1 MPAEPGMVY
10 DPKSKKMIPDPNLTP
25 EERRKI
31 AQQRKAREQAERA
44 AKRAMRKKRRGSC
57 VSRLFTIFIL
67 LILIIATPFLIGY
80 VYQLASVSNENFA
93 PMGNIVSVRMDN
105 GTYNMHL
112 HCIGGGNPTVIL
124 DADIGA
130 WSIHWATVQSEI
142 AKFTRVCSYDR
153 AGYGWSDRNP
163 APRTVQRMATELYLL
178 LQAANIRGPYVMVG
192 HGMAGMTVRAFA
204 QSFPNDV
211 RGVVL
216 VDSLSETLLSPYP
229 ATLTQQITF
238 YRLAEFFAP
247 WGTVRLV
254 DQVAGYD
261 NWLLQGAQLSPEFKP
276 IFRAG
281 YYKPAYWET
290 AWAELQGLK
299 SAPTELANIGG
310 LGAKPLVV
318 MVATDRPPNVFP
330 VAYFP
335 SPNANYDAQQFLR
348 LLSTN
353 NELVEAQTGHYI
365 HLQNPTLFII
375 AVQNVVNKVR

>member
-1 MPAEPGMVY
+1 MPTEPGMVY
-10 DPKSKKMIPDPNLTP
+10 DPKTKKMIPDPNLTP
-25 EERRKI
+25 EERRKL

-44 AKRAMRKKRRGSC
+44 ARRAMRRKRRGSC
-57 VSRLFTIFIL
+57 ASRLFTIFML
-67 LILIIATPFLIGY
+67 LVLIVATPFLIGY
-80 VYQLASVSNENFA
+80 VYQLTSAPNENFV
-93 PMGNIVSVRMDN
+93 PIGKIIPVRMDN

-130 WSIHWATVQSEI
+130 WSIHWADVQSEI

-163 APRTVQRMATELYLL
+163 APRTVQRIATELYLL
-178 LQAANIRGPYVMVG
+178 LQAANIRGPYVLVG
-192 HGMAGMTVRAFA
+192 HGVSGMTARVFA
-204 QSFPNDV
+204 HSFPNDV
-211 RGVVL
+211 RGVIL
-216 VDSLSETLLSPYP
+216 VDSLSETLLTPYP

-254 DQVAGYD
+254 DQVVSYD
-261 NWLLQGAQLSPEFKP
+261 NWLLQGARLSPQYKP
-276 IFRAG
+276 VFRAG

-290 AWAELQGLK
+290 AWAELDGLR
-299 SAPTELANIGG
+299 SAPAELANVGG
-310 LGAKPLVV
+310 LGNKPLVV
-318 MVATDRPPNVFP
+318 IVATDRPPDVFP

-365 HLQNPTLFII
+365 HLQNPTLFLI
-375 AVQNVVNKVR
+375 AVQNVVNKVK